1 MTETEKWKSVETFFQ
16 QNFTDGEIPTLE
28 TMLFLI
34 GVQELGKGKATYKK
48 DDKLNLIHIAVCKL
62 LEPFGYYTFSGFDE
76 DNWPTYTSTETLP
89 NLQSNEQTLLMKKAI
104 IHYFESEELF

>member
-1 MTETEKWKSVETFFQ
+1 MTEKEKWELVETFFQ
-16 QNFTDGEIPTLE
+16 ENFTDGETPTIE

-62 LEPFGYYTFSGFDE
+62 LQPFGYYAFSGFDE
-76 DNWPTYTSTETLP
+76 DNWPKYEILESLP

-104 IHYFESEELF
+104 IHYFESEQLI